1 MTSQTIAYVVW
12 AALIL
17 AFGVMEG
24 VTVQLV
30 SIWFVLGSV
39 AGLIAA
45 ISGAPVVAQVLICIG
60 VSVISLVA
68 TRPLVKKR
76 LTATRQSTNADRCIG
91 NDAVVVEDINNLD
104 AVGTVKADGKLWSAR
119 SSGGDIIPADS
130 IVTVERIDGVKLI
143 VSLKE

>member
-45 ISGAPVVAQVLICIG
+45 VSGAPVVAQVLICIG

-104 AVGTVKADGKLWSAR
+104 AAGTVKADGKLWSAR
-119 SSGGDIIPADS
+119 SSGGDIIPVDS